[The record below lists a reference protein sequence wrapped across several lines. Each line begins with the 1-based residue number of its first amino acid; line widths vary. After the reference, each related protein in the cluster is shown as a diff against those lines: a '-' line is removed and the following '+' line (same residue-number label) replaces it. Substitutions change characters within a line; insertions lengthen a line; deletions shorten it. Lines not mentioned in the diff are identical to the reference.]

1 VTSTVAGAGGRP
13 MTTRH
18 ALAVGTSGM
27 LAGASRGLA
36 ERGWQVTMVARQRRR
51 LDAAR
56 AGLPALHPV
65 AVDYTDARAF
75 DDALTAAVDNRGAIT
90 LALCWIR
97 GSAPGALAAVAA
109 AVADGGRLVHVLGS
123 AARDPSTLGS
133 EALLTQERLRYQR
146 VMLGFAV
153 EGRRSRWLTDAKISA
168 GALAAV
174 DDPRLDPHVV
184 GQLRPWSARP

>member
-1 VTSTVAGAGGRP
+1 VTRTVAGAGGQP
-13 MTTRH
+13 MTPPH

-36 ERGWQVTMVARQRRR
+36 ERGWQVTMAARQRRR

-65 AVDYTDARAF
+65 AVDYTDTGAF
-75 DDALTAAVDNRGAIT
+75 DDALKVAADQRGTIT

-97 GSAPGALAAVAA
+97 GSAPEALAAVAA

-133 EALLTQERLRYQR
+133 DALLAQERLRYQR
-146 VMLGFAV
+146 VVLGFV
-153 EGRRSRWLTDAKISA
+153 IEGGRSRWLTDAEISA

-184 GQLRPWSARP
+184 GQLHPWSARP